1 MEDLPERGSAAVLSK
16 ITRLYKI
23 LDIDSAEKA
32 LNMLDI
38 VETGHWC
45 VLGRSPACQLASNSV
60 KVLGHRARPGGWV
73 WGALDSDVDVGV
85 YGGANGGEL
94 VMVGKLLD
102 WIGLAF
108 LDKKNTIISIIFFI
122 QNILLKKMNM
132 Y

>member
-60 KVLGHRARPGGWV
+60 KVLGHRARPGGWM

-85 YGGANGGEL
+85 YGGGDGGDSGEL
-94 VMVGKLLD
+94 VIVGKLLD
-102 WIGLAF
+102 WIGLA
-108 LDKKNTIISIIFFI
+108 LDKYI
-122 QNILLKKMNM
+122 QS
-132 Y
+132 

>member
-1 MEDLPERGSAAVLSK
+1 
-16 ITRLYKI
+16 
-23 LDIDSAEKA
+23 
-32 LNMLDI
+32 MLDI

-60 KVLGHRARPGGWV
+60 KVLGHRARPGGWM

-94 VMVGKLLD
+94 VMVGKLLG

-108 LDKKNTIISIIFFI
+108 LDRYVE
-122 QNILLKKMNM
+122 LLALYFLFKT
-132 Y
+132 

>member
-1 MEDLPERGSAAVLSK
+1 MEDLPERGSAACLSK

-60 KVLGHRARPGGWV
+60 KVLGHRARPGGWM

-85 YGGANGGEL
+85 YGGGDGGDSGEL
-94 VMVGKLLD
+94 VMVVKLLE
-102 WIGLAF
+102 WIRLAF
-108 LDKKNTIISIIFFI
+108 LDK
-122 QNILLKKMNM
+122 NIKSLALYFLFKT
-132 Y
+132 YF

>member
-1 MEDLPERGSAAVLSK
+1 MEDLPERGSAERLSK

-60 KVLGHRARPGGWV
+60 KVLGHRARPGGWM
-73 WGALDSDVDVGV
+73 WAALDSDVDVGV
-85 YGGANGGEL
+85 CGGRDGGEI
-94 VMVGKLLD
+94 VGLD
-102 WIGLAF
+102 WISLF
-108 LDKKNTIISIIFFI
+108 RQIHTIISIIRFI
-122 QNILLKKMNM
+122 QNILFKKMNS